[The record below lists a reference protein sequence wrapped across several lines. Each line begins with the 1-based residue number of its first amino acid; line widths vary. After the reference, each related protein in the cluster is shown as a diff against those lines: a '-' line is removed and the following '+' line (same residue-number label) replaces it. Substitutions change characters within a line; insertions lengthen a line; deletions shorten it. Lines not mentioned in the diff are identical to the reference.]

1 MTDTL
6 HHKLKAM
13 KKLKCKYCD
22 GKGRVKIEVDFDPD
36 YDEECAACHGKGR
49 VEKQVEEKD
58 LNYR

>member
-1 MTDTL
+1 
-6 HHKLKAM
+6 M